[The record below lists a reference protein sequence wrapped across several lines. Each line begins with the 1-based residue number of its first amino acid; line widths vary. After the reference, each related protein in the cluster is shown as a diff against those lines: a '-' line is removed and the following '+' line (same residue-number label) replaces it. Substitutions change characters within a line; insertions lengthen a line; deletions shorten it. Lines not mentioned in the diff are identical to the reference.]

1 MTPVKMFPL
10 LQSGAGTVLYEVLQ
24 LQVALLPAEESIQT
38 EVILFSY
45 EKLNKW
51 RWEGALMALERG
63 AVGKGSLV
71 CRPNAVATW

>member
-51 RWEGALMALERG
+51 R
-63 AVGKGSLV
+63 
-71 CRPNAVATW
+71 